1 MYKFVKIKPKN
12 YTKDSL
18 TKDAF
23 YNRVSGGTWYFVPN
37 SVEQVKEHFNKIFG
51 QEIKAGVHDKVTG
64 YKHAST
70 PWRHAVDMITMFN
83 LKNLENNHWLFNA
96 TLLENEVL
104 NNRIKDFEKGKDI
117 YLADGVV
124 QFSPSW
130 DMYEIVEEK
139 EMNELIYPREA
150 QYHLDEVR
158 YMQWDVPGVSKG
170 VHWYAKVG
178 NFDIVDEKGNQ
189 KWDTKE
195 EAMAA
200 AEWFCQELNYKINF
214 AKSV

>member
-83 LKNLENNHWLFNA
+83 LKNLESGQQQAIDASDMDAVLKF
-96 TLLENEVL
+96 LE
-104 NNRIKDFEKGKDI
+104 
-117 YLADGVV
+117 
-124 QFSPSW
+124 
-130 DMYEIVEEK
+130 
-139 EMNELIYPREA
+139 
-150 QYHLDEVR
+150 
-158 YMQWDVPGVSKG
+158 
-170 VHWYAKVG
+170 
-178 NFDIVDEKGNQ
+178 
-189 KWDTKE
+189 
-195 EAMAA
+195 
-200 AEWFCQELNYKINF
+200 
-214 AKSV
+214 

>member
-1 MYKFVKIKPKN
+1 
-12 YTKDSL
+12 
-18 TKDAF
+18 
-23 YNRVSGGTWYFVPN
+23 
-37 SVEQVKEHFNKIFG
+37 
-51 QEIKAGVHDKVTG
+51 
-64 YKHAST
+64 
-70 PWRHAVDMITMFN
+70 
-83 LKNLENNHWLFNA
+83 
-96 TLLENEVL
+96 
-104 NNRIKDFEKGKDI
+104 
-117 YLADGVV
+117 
-124 QFSPSW
+124 
-130 DMYEIVEEK
+130 
-139 EMNELIYPREA
+139 MNELIYPREA